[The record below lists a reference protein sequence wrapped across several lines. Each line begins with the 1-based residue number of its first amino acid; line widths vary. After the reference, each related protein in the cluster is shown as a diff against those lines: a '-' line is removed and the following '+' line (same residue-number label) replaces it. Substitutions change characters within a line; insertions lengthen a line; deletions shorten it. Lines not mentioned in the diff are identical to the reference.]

1 MSHHCDEEERS
12 MHPLTVK
19 SLRGVVNTHH
29 QDLSRRD
36 EEEEKV
42 PFPELDSWEICYPQ
56 DETMT
61 CIDGMDL
68 DKGFKNV
75 GCASSS
81 SIISNSDEEEED
93 DCLFSLEM

>member
-1 MSHHCDEEERS
+1 

-29 QDLSRRD
+29 QDLSRR
-36 EEEEKV
+36 EEEEEEQV
-42 PFPELDSWEICYPQ
+42 PFPELDSWEIGYPQ

-61 CIDGMDL
+61 CFDAMDV
-68 DKGFKNV
+68 DRGFKNV

-81 SIISNSDEEEED
+81 SVISNSDEEEQD
-93 DCLFSLEM
+93 DFLFSLEM